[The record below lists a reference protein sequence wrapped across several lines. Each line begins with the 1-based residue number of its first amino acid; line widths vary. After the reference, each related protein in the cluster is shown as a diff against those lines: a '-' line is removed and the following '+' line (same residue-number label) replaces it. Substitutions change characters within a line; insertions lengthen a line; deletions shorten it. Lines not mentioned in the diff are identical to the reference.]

1 MLVVTHEM
9 GFARNV
15 GSRVAF
21 MDHGEIIETAP
32 PAAFFHSPRTERA
45 RRFLQQ
51 FED

>member
-1 MLVVTHEM
+1 M

-15 GSRVAF
+15 GSLVAF

-32 PAAFFHSPRTERA
+32 PASFFTAPRSERA
-45 RRFLQQ
+45 RRFLKQ